1 MQPFQSVLLKIACT
15 LCICKRPYHRSPR
28 PLQRNRKKSNRNSS
42 ARSRSTVPCNLPRC
56 HWMGLHVA
64 FCRADP
70 RSPAPGVVSSRA
82 PVDGGLARS
91 IGLLWA
97 GQWLH
102 HWSPPQTI
110 PRIKSVGEVFSQFRS
125 TRVISVLCFLLK
137 EALRGYYFNTSL
149 KYQSIVHYTCSNIAP
164 LLNW

>member
-1 MQPFQSVLLKIACT
+1 MQPFQSVLLKIAFT
-15 LCICKRPYHRSPR
+15 LCICKRPYHRSLR

-82 PVDGGLARS
+82 PIDGGLARGT
-91 IGLLWA
+91 GLLWA
-97 GQWLH
+97 GQLLH

-125 TRVISVLCFLLK
+125 TSSDFSALFSAEGGSERVLLQYVIEISVHS
-137 EALRGYYFNTSL
+137 SL
-149 KYQSIVHYTCSNIAP
+149 HV
-164 LLNW
+164 L